1 MAAQIKFKAAFVAGG
16 KVNGE
21 ARRLEGVSVITEG
34 PALGHG
40 VMIDAESLATVKTC
54 AEEYRGG
61 LKVKMNHYSGA
72 DAIIGSLSNFRMDM
86 AKERGMSD
94 PNGQLQCLRA
104 DLALLKNHPMTPLVL
119 EMAET
124 MPDSFGLSISF
135 SGTID
140 EDEAGQKLMRC
151 LEIYSCDIVDQ
162 PAANPTGLFSVPF
175 DTAKQSNNQSMI
187 IETPEYLALQAEH
200 KNQAHELATIKADL
214 ESAMSVNRELLDK
227 VALFEANNKEAEATI
242 AKLTEDIA
250 TKATEHATAVA
261 DFDKKVGEKA
271 AALLAQT
278 GTTPI
283 KLGST
288 FTADT
293 AAVYEEFKAADPLK
307 ARAMLNDPNTGP
319 LIRLESAKRN
329 Q

>member
-1 MAAQIKFKAAFVAGG
+1 
-16 KVNGE
+16 
-21 ARRLEGVSVITEG
+21 
-34 PALGHG
+34 
-40 VMIDAESLATVKTC
+40 
-54 AEEYRGG
+54 
-61 LKVKMNHYSGA
+61 
-72 DAIIGSLSNFRMDM
+72 
-86 AKERGMSD
+86 
-94 PNGQLQCLRA
+94 
-104 DLALLKNHPMTPLVL
+104 
-119 EMAET
+119 
-124 MPDSFGLSISF
+124 
-135 SGTID
+135 
-140 EDEAGQKLMRC
+140 
-151 LEIYSCDIVDQ
+151 
-162 PAANPTGLFSVPF
+162 
-175 DTAKQSNNQSMI
+175 MI

-214 ESAMSVNRELLDK
+214 ESAMGVNRELLDK

-250 TKATEHATAVA
+250 AKATEHATAVS

-288 FTADT
+288 FTADA

-307 ARAMLNDPNTGP
+307 ARAMLNDPITGP